1 MKKIIVIVC
10 FLLAFGCGKKQDKV
24 MLKKLPSYFNNK
36 IGNRLS
42 QDSLKFYLE
51 KLKEIPKKRMSDSL
65 KAEYHYVSG
74 RYNNRLENY
83 DIALNNFNKAT
94 SFSKGKIK
102 SDREVF
108 YFRALMITYYRYKED
123 YLNAEGVNEKLLTLL
138 NEYDYKNKAYVYH
151 FRQRVKVKLK
161 QFDKALIANDSATVM
176 FLKVKDTTNYAMS
189 KIGRSNI
196 YSSIGKQDMAINELA
211 EASKYENYLKTVAKY
226 QLYGTLGS
234 YFYSSKLFD
243 KAIHTYKK
251 ALVFSKQL
259 PSHLRKTRIVNNY
272 NNLSKS
278 YIKLKKLDIAKKY
291 IDSIFQIGLNNLN
304 YINQRN
310 TLKTNLEILYKQD
323 KDIGQINAQLDSI
336 YRYQEKNYADR
347 INSELEALKESL
359 NNENILE
366 KAKKKTEIQSLKYER
381 NQYILAALLLFAIVI
396 GVLVLNFF
404 RQRKFKIEQQNFL
417 LHQRL
422 LRSQMNPHFTFNSLS
437 LIKNSIEED
446 SQQSIKYIQKFSR
459 LLRTIFENS
468 TKDYVPIEDE
478 LQSLQD
484 YIELQQFR
492 FPERFN
498 FLIDNSIEIEDEIF
512 IPPMLLQPFVENA
525 IIHGFGKNEI
535 KGNLV
540 IQLNF
545 SEKYISCVVDDDG
558 IGIDA
563 NNVDKR
569 SSVKLIDDFLR
580 KMIGEAIVVTNKKEL
595 GENYQGTR
603 VELKMPYKLL

>member
-1 MKKIIVIVC
+1 
-10 FLLAFGCGKKQDKV
+10 
-24 MLKKLPSYFNNK
+24 MLKKLPNYFNNK

-51 KLKEIPKKRMSDSL
+51 KLEEIPKEGLSDSL
-65 KAEYHYVSG
+65 KADFSYVSS
-74 RYNNRLENY
+74 RFNNRLKKHDLAIKN
-83 DIALNNFNKAT
+83 LNFAI
-94 SFSKGKIK
+94 SFSKNKIK
-102 SDREVF
+102 SDREAS
-108 YFRALMITYYRYKED
+108 YFRALRDTYFRYKND
-123 YLNAEGVNEKLLTLL
+123 YLNGEGVNEKLLSLL
-138 NEYDYKNKAYVYH
+138 EENDIKNRAYVYY
-151 FRQRVKVKLK
+151 FRQKVKAVLG
-161 QFDKALIANDSATVM
+161 QFYEALIANDVAANM
-176 FLKVKDTTNYAMS
+176 LLKVGDTTNYAMA
-189 KIGRSNI
+189 KIGKASI
-196 YSSIGKQDMAINELA
+196 YSSLGKQNLAIEELTKA
-211 EASKYENYLKTVAKY
+211 LEYEGYLKTAAKY
-226 QLYGTLGS
+226 ELYATLG
-234 YFYSSKLFD
+234 FYLYNNKLFN
-243 KAIHTYKK
+243 KAALAFNK
-251 ALVFSKQL
+251 ALIYSKQL
-259 PSHLRKTRIVNNY
+259 PSHLIKMRVDNNY
-272 NNLSKS
+272 INLAKT
-278 YIKLKKLDIAKKY
+278 YIELNELDTAKKY
-291 IDSIFQIGLNNLN
+291 MDSIFFLGLKNVD
-304 YINQRN
+304 YINQKGA
-310 TLKTNLEILYKQD
+310 LKTNLEILYK
-323 KDIGQINAQLDSI
+323 KREGLEEVIGQLDSI
-336 YRYQEKNYADR
+336 YAYQEKNYGNR
-347 INSELEALKESL
+347 INSELEALKKSL

-381 NQYILAALLLFAIVI
+381 NQYILAALLLLAIVI

-404 RQRKFKIEQQNFL
+404 KQRKFKIEQQNFL

-468 TKDYVPIEDE
+468 TKDYVPLEDE

-498 FLIDNSIEIEDEIF
+498 FLIENSIEIEDEIF

-540 IQLNF
+540 IQLSFN
-545 SEKYISCVVDDDG
+545 EKYISCVIDDDG
-558 IGIDA
+558 IGIDE

-603 VELKMPYKLL
+603 VALKMPYKLL